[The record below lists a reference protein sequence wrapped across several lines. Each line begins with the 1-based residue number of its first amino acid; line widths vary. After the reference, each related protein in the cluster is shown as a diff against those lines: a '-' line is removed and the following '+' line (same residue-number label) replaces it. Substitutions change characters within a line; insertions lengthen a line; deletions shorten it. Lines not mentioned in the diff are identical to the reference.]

1 MLQQPCVFSFKKTRE
16 EKHDAAASVAIG
28 AFEIHFGVS
37 FWKHD

>member
-1 MLQQPCVFSFKKTRE
+1 MFFHLKKRE